1 MASGASAT
9 SSCSPDRRFPPE
21 LDGYLTDMSEQMQRD
36 PAEQD
41 LSEDRSAGQEL
52 ASGRPGWTP
61 FAALG
66 SVAGAIAVFAA
77 LVIGLAALA
86 YYVA

>member
-1 MASGASAT
+1 MT
-9 SSCSPDRRFPPE
+9 
-21 LDGYLTDMSEQMQRD
+21 GYLTDMSEQMQRD

-41 LSEDRSAGQEL
+41 VSEDRTAGQEL

-66 SVAGAIAVFAA
+66 SVAGVIVVLAA
-77 LVIGLAALA
+77 LVIGLAVLA
-86 YYVA
+86 YSLA